1 MIVFLNSHAMQ
12 TIKNKISIQV
22 SDGTLM
28 NAFITAPD
36 DSNVHPGI
44 ILLQEAFG
52 ITSHIRAVAERIA
65 CEGYVVIAPE
75 LFHRTAPGIEF
86 DQNNLPAV
94 MEHVMAMKPDQL
106 QSDLRACYAWLQ
118 QQDKVNKNKIGSI
131 GFCMGGRASFVANY
145 TLSLSACISYY
156 GSGIQNM
163 ADKVKDLHAPH
174 LFFWG
179 GLDTHILPENVSA
192 VVDAMKQG
200 NKPYANV
207 VFSYAG
213 HAFNNDQ
220 RPNNYNSDAS
230 KEAWAISIAFL
241 KNKLH

>member
-1 MIVFLNSHAMQ
+1 MQ
-12 TIKNKISIQV
+12 TINNKIVLQV
-22 SDGTLM
+22 ADGTMM
-28 NAFITAPD
+28 NAYITAPGD
-36 DSNVHPGI
+36 GKTCPGI

-52 ITSHIRAVAERIA
+52 VTSHIRAVADRIA

-94 MEHVMAMKPDQL
+94 MEHVTAMKLEQQQD
-106 QSDLRACYAWLQ
+106 DLRACYSWLQ
-118 QQDKVNKNKIGSI
+118 KQDNVNKNKIGSI
-131 GFCMGGRASFVANY
+131 GYCMGGRVSFIANY
-145 TLSLSACISYY
+145 TLPLSACVSYY

-163 ADKVKDLHAPH
+163 GDKVKDLTAPH

-179 GLDTHILPENVSA
+179 GLDQHIIPEHVAA
-192 VVDAMKQG
+192 VEANMKQG
-200 NKPYANV
+200 AKPYVNI
-207 VFSYAG
+207 VFSYAN

-220 RPNNYNSDAS
+220 RANYNADAS
-230 KEAWAISIAFL
+230 REAWAMSMAFF